1 MPGALVRGGGHRV
14 SLSAVIGDIF
24 LRLVRISVL
33 IIIGVYLA
41 NVAIDR
47 GIIDAIARGSRWLTR
62 PAHLPDEV
70 GTAIVTTAASTTA
83 GYGMLAEFRSQ
94 GRLSDTE
101 TVVAVIMNTFF
112 GFIQHI
118 FTFYAPVLIP
128 ILGLQVGLLYVSFR
142 AAIALAITVCGVALG
157 AILLQARD
165 ERGERTTQAAAP
177 GPQGTAL
184 QRTRRT
190 VRRIIPRLAIVYG
203 VVTYLVEV
211 YDLTGVGAVG
221 APLVASVELPTAAV
235 GVIAI
240 FTLDTTAGAATLA
253 PLIGTVFTPRT
264 AVATLLI
271 GGIVSFTVSTFKRSI
286 PFQVGVWGPEFG
298 MKIVAVNTVFKLIFI
313 SIAVAALLSV

>member
-1 MPGALVRGGGHRV
+1 MGIIGEIALRV
-14 SLSAVIGDIF
+14 L
-24 LRLVRISVL
+24 RISVL
-33 IIIGVYLA
+33 IVLGVYLA
-41 NVAIDR
+41 NVAVDR
-47 GIIDAIARGSRWLTR
+47 GVIETIARGSRWLTR
-62 PAHLPDEV
+62 PAHLPDAV

-83 GYGMLAEFRSQ
+83 GYGMLAEFRTQ

-101 TVVAVIMNTFF
+101 TVIAVIMNTFF

-142 AAIALAITVCGVALG
+142 AAIALAITGCGVALG
-157 AILLQARD
+157 ALLLHAPDPRAATTAAPAAMGPDGTAR
-165 ERGERTTQAAAP
+165 ERT
-177 GPQGTAL
+177 L
-184 QRTRRT
+184 RT
-190 VRRIIPRLAIVYG
+190 VRRIIPRLAVVYAI
-203 VVTYLVEV
+203 VTYLVEV
-211 YDLTGVGAVG
+211 YDLTAVGAVG
-221 APLVASVELPTAAV
+221 APLVTSVDLPTAAV

-240 FTLDTTAGAATLA
+240 FTLDTTAGAATIA
-253 PLIGTVFTPRT
+253 PLIGPVFTAQT

-298 MKIVAVNTVFKLIFI
+298 MKIVAVNTVLKIIFI

>member
-1 MPGALVRGGGHRV
+1 VSATQLIGEIALRV
-14 SLSAVIGDIF
+14 L
-24 LRLVRISVL
+24 RISLLIVL
-33 IIIGVYLA
+33 GVYLA
-41 NVAIDR
+41 NVAVDR
-47 GIIDAIARGSRWLTR
+47 GVIETIARGSRWLTR

-83 GYGMLAEFRSQ
+83 GYGMLAEFRTQ
-94 GRLSDTE
+94 GRLSDRE
-101 TVVAVIMNTFF
+101 TVIAVIMNTFF

-142 AAIALAITVCGVALG
+142 AAIALSITVCGVVLG
-157 AILLQARD
+157 AILLGVPGRSDAD
-165 ERGERTTQAAAP
+165 TTAP
-177 GPQGTAL
+177 SPVGPQGTARE
-184 QRTRRT
+184 RTLRT
-190 VRRIIPRLAIVYG
+190 VRRIIPRLAVVYG

-211 YDLTGVGAVG
+211 YDLTAIGAVG
-221 APLVASVELPTAAV
+221 APLVASVDLPTAAV

-240 FTLDTTAGAATLA
+240 FTLDTTAGAATIA
-253 PLIGTVFTPRT
+253 PLIGSVFTPQT

-298 MKIVAVNTVFKLIFI
+298 VKIVLVNTVFKIIFI

>member
-1 MPGALVRGGGHRV
+1 MSPSAIIGEIVLRV
-14 SLSAVIGDIF
+14 
-24 LRLVRISVL
+24 VRISVL
-33 IIIGVYLA
+33 IVIGVYLA

-83 GYGMLAEFRSQ
+83 GYGMLAEFRTQ

-101 TVVAVIMNTFF
+101 TVIAVIMNTFF
-112 GFIQHI
+112 GFVQHI

-157 AILLQARD
+157 ALLLQPPEATG
-165 ERGERTTQAAAP
+165 GETTPAAGP
-177 GPQGTAL
+177 GPRGTAQ

-190 VRRIIPRLAIVYG
+190 VRRIIPLLAVVYV

-211 YDLTGVGAVG
+211 YDLTDIGAVG

-240 FTLDTTAGAATLA
+240 FTLDTTAGAATIA
-253 PLIGTVFTPRT
+253 PLVGSVFTART

-286 PFQVGVWGPEFG
+286 PFQVGIWGPEFG

-313 SIAVAALLSV
+313 SIAVAGLLSV